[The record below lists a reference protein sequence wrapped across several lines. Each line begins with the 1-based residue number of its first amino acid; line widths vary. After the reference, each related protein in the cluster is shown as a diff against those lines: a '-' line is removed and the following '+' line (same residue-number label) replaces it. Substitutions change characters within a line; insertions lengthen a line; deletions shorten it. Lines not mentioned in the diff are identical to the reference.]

1 MSIKKLEVKVNFL
14 LLTGAVEQQPCWVI
28 ILEVC
33 CVFYLFQFHLSDRML
48 PLELR
53 GKSCEYLMFVNVI
66 HVMTYFIYFFH
77 HIFHFMTY

>member
-33 CVFYLFQFHLSDRML
+33 SVFYLFQFHLSDRML